1 MNEVWALREKR
12 SSTSLVASMASN
24 VQQTAI
30 ATSPLSSS
38 YPFELPERRSTLRA
52 LIDEFRRGEHQL
64 HRGPGEDVSSWAAPV
79 PARGQLLKAPQ
90 STHCRTPEQPAMK
103 KSASVWYAA
112 PPAPDRPLVT
122 RMSMPNLRSGST
134 SDRRQS
140 SHQFS
145 GPIHEWHVYLQLL
158 QRRPRKGGWT
168 LFFKSKPNL
177 TLPDTTTLPRDFV
190 LVRREACYLLSPFFG
205 LHHFVYSHTLILNT
219 YIETKRYFWN

>member
-12 SSTSLVASMASN
+12 SSPSLAVAATAN

-30 ATSPLSSS
+30 ATSPLSAS

-64 HRGPGEDVSSWAAPV
+64 HRGPGEDVSSWAAPA

-90 STHCRTPEQPAMK
+90 PTHYRPSEQPAMK

-134 SDRRQS
+134 SDRRQNP
-140 SHQFS
+140 HQFS
-145 GPIHEWHVYLQLL
+145 GPIHE
-158 QRRPRKGGWT
+158 
-168 LFFKSKPNL
+168 
-177 TLPDTTTLPRDFV
+177 
-190 LVRREACYLLSPFFG
+190 
-205 LHHFVYSHTLILNT
+205 
-219 YIETKRYFWN
+219 